1 MSTRGAATF
10 GGVIRFHAKSRTG
23 CLTCRKRRVKCDET
37 VPICRNCHRRNVV
50 CVPRPK
56 NGDKPQQQQGSA
68 LYKPLTAPTPS
79 SFTVD
84 ATSLGLFH
92 HYMAFT
98 CPSYCTNPT
107 ILAETSHSL
116 PPLIFSNPV
125 CMHAL
130 LAFTALHMGRL
141 YESSSSSES
150 QHWITLASAYRNAA
164 IQVIRSRSLDPNARF
179 MTFGCLSVYTI
190 SLSLSSPSSSPKYIF
205 SLVTLLHNIYSP
217 VKQLVYA
224 DPWLQSLGYER
235 PGPPIAPPALDSSTS
250 FFASLYHLCDT
261 SMAFG
266 SDREELDDP
275 DIKGAYQTA

>member
-1 MSTRGAATF
+1 
-10 GGVIRFHAKSRTG
+10 
-23 CLTCRKRRVKCDET
+23 
-37 VPICRNCHRRNVV
+37 
-50 CVPRPK
+50 
-56 NGDKPQQQQGSA
+56 
-68 LYKPLTAPTPS
+68 
-79 SFTVD
+79 
-84 ATSLGLFH
+84 
-92 HYMAFT
+92 
-98 CPSYCTNPT
+98 
-107 ILAETSHSL
+107 
-116 PPLIFSNPV
+116 
-125 CMHAL
+125 
-130 LAFTALHMGRL
+130 MGRL

-275 DIKGAYQTA
+275 DIKGAYQTAVHGLYVMDSLVQRGLEGRSAFFWPALFGKRFLGLLNERRQRALVILYYYLLMLENLSERCWWASEAKRWAEYVYGLIDERWRGWLREVTTEKARIVNKKKSSVLASSYTHYLS